1 MDGGGLLSPQ
11 DLRPLPVS
19 ALSVLCPQFSLAWR
33 PVGSAVFP
41 VITRVLESVPES
53 IRGHGFAGRPQDP
66 PVGVFERLLKS
77 SGAAGGISEESGIA
91 VARAWFGG
99 RDDSSPDGKGRFR
112 RETEWIGYPQDYAR
126 LIFPHRPHFG
136 RLFIERNLVL
146 LREQVEAF
154 GSAVG
159 WRSFALI
166 EGHHVEVAAF
176 GNGVGRFVADDPEL
190 VLADSRAELLQIAA
204 ILSIL

>member
-1 MDGGGLLSPQ
+1 MDGGDLRTRQ
-11 DLRPLPVS
+11 DLRPLLVS
-19 ALSVLCPQFSLAWR
+19 VLSVLRPRFLLAWR
-33 PVGSAVFP
+33 PFGSAVFP
-41 VITRVLESVPES
+41 VITRVMESVPES

-77 SGAAGGISEESGIA
+77 SGAAGGMPEASGIA

-99 RDDSSPDGKGRFR
+99 RDDSSPDGKGRFL
-112 RETEWIGYPQDYAR
+112 RETEWIGYPQEYAT

-159 WRSFALI
+159 WRSFALSD
-166 EGHHVEVAAF
+166 GHHVEVAAF
-176 GNGVGRFVADDPEL
+176 GNGVGRFVADAPEL
-190 VLADSRAELLQIAA
+190 ILADSRAELLQIASG
-204 ILSIL
+204 LSIL